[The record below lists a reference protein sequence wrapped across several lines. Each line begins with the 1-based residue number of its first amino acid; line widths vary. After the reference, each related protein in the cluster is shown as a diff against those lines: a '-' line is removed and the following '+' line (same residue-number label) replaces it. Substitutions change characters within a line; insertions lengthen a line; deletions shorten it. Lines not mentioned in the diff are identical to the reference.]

1 VSINLNKRTNVFSS
15 IRVKKLMISN
25 LKVDVMRIPIT
36 YRDKTALKIA
46 IVYALA
52 AAAWI
57 LLSDFLILP
66 FIEYGIFPILSI
78 IKGWMFV
85 IVTATILYF
94 LVSRA
99 LWRIYQSEAQMQL
112 LVNVVPDGV
121 FLYEVD
127 SIGKMGELVD
137 VNEAAV
143 RQTGYTREELLQKS
157 AKDLVKPD
165 YWPRLGEATETLMR
179 DGRVVFEIEII
190 RKDGS
195 VLPIEV
201 SSRIVRVRDQ
211 LIGVSVV
218 RDITMRKRVEEER
231 REAALA
237 AERDKRRFYRET
249 VLAVS
254 GGKFEICDPEDTA
267 CRPSEPG
274 FIAEFSG
281 AEQVSA
287 IRRAVME
294 YCRNQGLSEDRVSD
308 FELAVGEALA
318 NAVKHA
324 GGGRVEAGR
333 KGVAIWVAVIDQGSG
348 IDTFALPRVAF
359 MPGYTTKPSM
369 GLGYTLILD
378 VSDHV
383 SLSTGP
389 TGTTVVLEKRLKPVS
404 EIERS
409 ISTFTGIK

>member
-1 VSINLNKRTNVFSS
+1 
-15 IRVKKLMISN
+15 MISN

-195 VLPIEV
+195 RTSFCLNTERLQYKAYARNGRQN
-201 SSRIVRVRDQ
+201 SS
-211 LIGVSVV
+211 
-218 RDITMRKRVEEER
+218 
-231 REAALA
+231 AA
-237 AERDKRRFYRET
+237 
-249 VLAVS
+249 
-254 GGKFEICDPEDTA
+254 P
-267 CRPSEPG
+267 P
-274 FIAEFSG
+274 
-281 AEQVSA
+281 Q
-287 IRRAVME
+287 
-294 YCRNQGLSEDRVSD
+294 
-308 FELAVGEALA
+308 
-318 NAVKHA
+318 
-324 GGGRVEAGR
+324 
-333 KGVAIWVAVIDQGSG
+333 
-348 IDTFALPRVAF
+348 
-359 MPGYTTKPSM
+359 
-369 GLGYTLILD
+369 
-378 VSDHV
+378 
-383 SLSTGP
+383 
-389 TGTTVVLEKRLKPVS
+389 
-404 EIERS
+404 
-409 ISTFTGIK
+409 